1 MTSDESCDTTL
12 DMNTSP
18 RSYKD
23 LLVWQKGIEL
33 AKIVYRLTRNYPTE
47 EKFGLVA
54 QMRRAA
60 ISIPSNLAEGQARH
74 TTGEF
79 VQFISHAEG
88 SVAELDTQL
97 ILSIELT
104 FCNDAS
110 ATRAFQ
116 LIIELRKM
124 LNVLRRKLVSRG

>member
-1 MTSDESCDTTL
+1 MQT
-12 DMNTSP
+12 NT

-23 LLVWQKGIEL
+23 LLVWQKGIAL
-33 AKIVYRLTRNYPTE
+33 AKVVYRLTQKYPSE

-60 ISIPSNLAEGQARH
+60 VSIPSNIAEGQARR

-79 VQFISHAEG
+79 IQFISHAEG

-97 ILSIELT
+97 ILSIELK
-104 FCNDAS
+104 FCSNENAE
-110 ATRAFQ
+110 AAFP
-116 LIIELRKM
+116 LIVELRKM
-124 LNVLRRKLVSRG
+124 LNALRRKLSARQ